1 MKILIVVDMQ
11 KDFISG
17 PLGTA
22 EARAI
27 VPYVAEKAKNT
38 PRENLFVTLDTH
50 QPNYMETNEGRHLPV
65 PHCIE
70 GTEGHALDNAIAAA
84 VDGIPASRIIRKPT
98 FGAVALV
105 AVEAFDQ
112 RIVEHGHVTG
122 SHPHGRRK
130 NNGRVNAHHVATGD
144 DHGTPPFALDIV
156 FQRNAE
162 RTVIPRG
169 TGSTIDFTGGK
180 NKATTL
186 GEGYDFIEFGYSHN
200 APSGLNGLGSLQAQS
215 LPLRGDRTPPA
226 LLFRGV
232 LVFNRV
238 VVEQ

>member
-84 VDGIPASRIIRKPT
+84 VDGIPDMLRALPEPPT
-98 FGAVALV
+98 
-105 AVEAFDQ
+105 E
-112 RIVEHGHVTG
+112 
-122 SHPHGRRK
+122 
-130 NNGRVNAHHVATGD
+130 
-144 DHGTPPFALDIV
+144 
-156 FQRNAE
+156 
-162 RTVIPRG
+162 
-169 TGSTIDFTGGK
+169 
-180 NKATTL
+180 
-186 GEGYDFIEFGYSHN
+186 IEFVGVCTGICVISNAMLCKAAFPETNIVIDAALCACVTPESHDTALN
-200 APSGLNGLGSLQAQS
+200 AMRLCQMEILHQGEELW
-215 LPLRGDRTPPA
+215 RK
-226 LLFRGV
+226 
-232 LVFNRV
+232 
-238 VVEQ
+238 

>member
-98 FGAVALV
+98 FGSVSLPDMLRALPEPPTEIEFV
-105 AVEAFDQ
+105 GVC
-112 RIVEHGHVTG
+112 TG
-122 SHPHGRRK
+122 ICVIS
-130 NNGRVNAHHVATGD
+130 NALCLKSRLWEVPISVRASCC
-144 DHGTPPFALDIV
+144 A
-156 FQRNAE
+156 
-162 RTVIPRG
+162 
-169 TGSTIDFTGGK
+169 GSTPEHHANALSVMESCQID
-180 NKATTL
+180 
-186 GEGYDFIEFGYSHN
+186 
-200 APSGLNGLGSLQAQS
+200 
-215 LPLRGDRTPPA
+215 
-226 LLFRGV
+226 LLYE
-232 LVFNRV
+232 
-238 VVEQ
+238 EQH

>member
-98 FGAVALV
+98 FGSVALPDMLRALPEPPTEIELV
-105 AVEAFDQ
+105 GVCTGICVISNAMLCKPAFPAAN
-112 RIVEHGHVTG
+112 IVIDAALSACVPPE
-122 SHPHGRRK
+122 SHDTALHAIRLCQMEILHQGEEPWRK
-130 NNGRVNAHHVATGD
+130 
-144 DHGTPPFALDIV
+144 
-156 FQRNAE
+156 
-162 RTVIPRG
+162 
-169 TGSTIDFTGGK
+169 
-180 NKATTL
+180 
-186 GEGYDFIEFGYSHN
+186 
-200 APSGLNGLGSLQAQS
+200 
-215 LPLRGDRTPPA
+215 
-226 LLFRGV
+226 
-232 LVFNRV
+232 
-238 VVEQ
+238 

>member
-70 GTEGHALDNAIAAA
+70 GTEGHALDNAIADRCGRHSG
-84 VDGIPASRIIRKPT
+84 VP
-98 FGAVALV
+98 
-105 AVEAFDQ
+105 
-112 RIVEHGHVTG
+112 H
-122 SHPHGRRK
+122 HPQADVR
-130 NNGRVNAHHVATGD
+130 
-144 DHGTPPFALDIV
+144 
-156 FQRNAE
+156 
-162 RTVIPRG
+162 
-169 TGSTIDFTGGK
+169 
-180 NKATTL
+180 
-186 GEGYDFIEFGYSHN
+186 
-200 APSGLNGLGSLQAQS
+200 LGSPDGHA
-215 LPLRGDRTPPA
+215 PRAAGTAD
-226 LLFRGV
+226 G
-232 LVFNRV
+232 N
-238 VVEQ
+238 

>member
-84 VDGIPASRIIRKPT
+84 VDGHSGVPHHPQADVRLGGPADMLRALPEPPT
-98 FGAVALV
+98 
-105 AVEAFDQ
+105 E
-112 RIVEHGHVTG
+112 
-122 SHPHGRRK
+122 
-130 NNGRVNAHHVATGD
+130 
-144 DHGTPPFALDIV
+144 
-156 FQRNAE
+156 
-162 RTVIPRG
+162 
-169 TGSTIDFTGGK
+169 
-180 NKATTL
+180 
-186 GEGYDFIEFGYSHN
+186 IEFVGVCTGICVISNAMLCKAAFPEANIVIDAALCACVTPESHDTALN
-200 APSGLNGLGSLQAQS
+200 AMRLCQMEILHQGEEPW
-215 LPLRGDRTPPA
+215 RK
-226 LLFRGV
+226 
-232 LVFNRV
+232 
-238 VVEQ
+238 

>member
-84 VDGIPASRIIRKPT
+84 VDGIPAPHHPQADVRLGGP
-98 FGAVALV
+98 A
-105 AVEAFDQ
+105 
-112 RIVEHGHVTG
+112 GHA
-122 SHPHGRRK
+122 PR
-130 NNGRVNAHHVATGD
+130 AA
-144 DHGTPPFALDIV
+144 GTADG
-156 FQRNAE
+156 N
-162 RTVIPRG
+162 
-169 TGSTIDFTGGK
+169 
-180 NKATTL
+180 
-186 GEGYDFIEFGYSHN
+186 
-200 APSGLNGLGSLQAQS
+200 
-215 LPLRGDRTPPA
+215 
-226 LLFRGV
+226 
-232 LVFNRV
+232 
-238 VVEQ
+238 

>member
-84 VDGIPASRIIRKPT
+84 VDGIPASRIICKPT
-98 FGAVALV
+98 FGSVALPDMLR
-105 AVEAFDQ
+105 ALPE
-112 RIVEHGHVTG
+112 
-122 SHPHGRRK
+122 
-130 NNGRVNAHHVATGD
+130 
-144 DHGTPPFALDIV
+144 PPT
-156 FQRNAE
+156 E
-162 RTVIPRG
+162 
-169 TGSTIDFTGGK
+169 
-180 NKATTL
+180 
-186 GEGYDFIEFGYSHN
+186 IEFVGVCTGICVISNALCLKAALWETPIGVRPSCCAGVTPESHN
-200 APSGLNGLGSLQAQS
+200 NALSALQMCQIDLLG
-215 LPLRGDRTPPA
+215 D
-226 LLFRGV
+226 
-232 LVFNRV
+232 
-238 VVEQ
+238 EK

>member
-17 PLGTA
+17 TLGTA

-98 FGAVALV
+98 FGSVALPDMLR
-105 AVEAFDQ
+105 ALPE
-112 RIVEHGHVTG
+112 
-122 SHPHGRRK
+122 
-130 NNGRVNAHHVATGD
+130 
-144 DHGTPPFALDIV
+144 PPT
-156 FQRNAE
+156 E
-162 RTVIPRG
+162 
-169 TGSTIDFTGGK
+169 
-180 NKATTL
+180 
-186 GEGYDFIEFGYSHN
+186 IEFPEANIVIDAALCACVTPESHDTL
-200 APSGLNGLGSLQAQS
+200 LN
-215 LPLRGDRTPPA
+215 
-226 LLFRGV
+226 V
-232 LVFNRV
+232 LCLCQMEILHQGEEPWRK
-238 VVEQ
+238 

>member
-38 PRENLFVTLDTH
+38 LRENLFVTLDTH

-70 GTEGHALDNAIAAA
+70 GTEGHALDHAIAAA

-98 FGAVALV
+98 FGSVALPDMLR
-105 AVEAFDQ
+105 ALPE
-112 RIVEHGHVTG
+112 
-122 SHPHGRRK
+122 
-130 NNGRVNAHHVATGD
+130 
-144 DHGTPPFALDIV
+144 PPT
-156 FQRNAE
+156 E
-162 RTVIPRG
+162 
-169 TGSTIDFTGGK
+169 
-180 NKATTL
+180 
-186 GEGYDFIEFGYSHN
+186 IEFVGVCTGICVISN
-200 APSGLNGLGSLQAQS
+200 ALCLKSRLWEVPISVRAACCAGTTPENHTNALSAMKICQI
-215 LPLRGDRTPPA
+215 DRSEDPC
-226 LLFRGV
+226 
-232 LVFNRV
+232 
-238 VVEQ
+238 

>member
-84 VDGIPASRIIRKPT
+84 VDQAVHRDAVMRRITRLLVIAPTDPGILD
-98 FGAVALV
+98 FGNTVFRDLTCLNLLAQIGRHVL
-105 AVEAFDQ
+105 DQ
-112 RIVEHGHVTG
+112 AA
-122 SHPHGRRK
+122 
-130 NNGRVNAHHVATGD
+130 AHAPRAA
-144 DHGTPPFALDIV
+144 GTADG
-156 FQRNAE
+156 N
-162 RTVIPRG
+162 
-169 TGSTIDFTGGK
+169 
-180 NKATTL
+180 
-186 GEGYDFIEFGYSHN
+186 
-200 APSGLNGLGSLQAQS
+200 
-215 LPLRGDRTPPA
+215 
-226 LLFRGV
+226 
-232 LVFNRV
+232 
-238 VVEQ
+238 

>member
-50 QPNYMETNEGRHLPV
+50 QPNYMETNEGHHLPV

-84 VDGIPASRIIRKPT
+84 VPQK
-98 FGAVALV
+98 LL
-105 AVEAFDQ
+105 
-112 RIVEHGHVTG
+112 TG
-122 SHPHGRRK
+122 Y
-130 NNGRVNAHHVATGD
+130 A
-144 DHGTPPFALDIV
+144 PF
-156 FQRNAE
+156 
-162 RTVIPRG
+162 
-169 TGSTIDFTGGK
+169 
-180 NKATTL
+180 
-186 GEGYDFIEFGYSHN
+186 
-200 APSGLNGLGSLQAQS
+200 
-215 LPLRGDRTPPA
+215 
-226 LLFRGV
+226 
-232 LVFNRV
+232 
-238 VVEQ
+238 

>member
-70 GTEGHALDNAIAAA
+70 GTEVMHWTMPLLPLWTAFRR
-84 VDGIPASRIIRKPT
+84 PASSASRRSARWPCRT
-98 FGAVALV
+98 CSV
-105 AVEAFDQ
+105 
-112 RIVEHGHVTG
+112 RCRNR
-122 SHPHGRRK
+122 RRK
-130 NNGRVNAHHVATGD
+130 LNLSAYA
-144 DHGTPPFALDIV
+144 PAFA
-156 FQRNAE
+156 
-162 RTVIPRG
+162 
-169 TGSTIDFTGGK
+169 
-180 NKATTL
+180 
-186 GEGYDFIEFGYSHN
+186 
-200 APSGLNGLGSLQAQS
+200 
-215 LPLRGDRTPPA
+215 
-226 LLFRGV
+226 
-232 LVFNRV
+232 
-238 VVEQ
+238 

>member
-84 VDGIPASRIIRKPT
+84 VTAFRRPASSASRRLARWPCRT
-98 FGAVALV
+98 CSA
-105 AVEAFDQ
+105 
-112 RIVEHGHVTG
+112 RCRNR
-122 SHPHGRRK
+122 RRK
-130 NNGRVNAHHVATGD
+130 LNLSAYA
-144 DHGTPPFALDIV
+144 PAFA
-156 FQRNAE
+156 
-162 RTVIPRG
+162 
-169 TGSTIDFTGGK
+169 
-180 NKATTL
+180 
-186 GEGYDFIEFGYSHN
+186 
-200 APSGLNGLGSLQAQS
+200 
-215 LPLRGDRTPPA
+215 
-226 LLFRGV
+226 
-232 LVFNRV
+232 
-238 VVEQ
+238 

>member
-65 PHCIE
+65 QHCIE
-70 GTEGHALDNAIAAA
+70 GTEGYALDNAIAAA

-98 FGAVALV
+98 FGSVALPDMLR
-105 AVEAFDQ
+105 ALPE
-112 RIVEHGHVTG
+112 
-122 SHPHGRRK
+122 
-130 NNGRVNAHHVATGD
+130 
-144 DHGTPPFALDIV
+144 PPT
-156 FQRNAE
+156 E
-162 RTVIPRG
+162 
-169 TGSTIDFTGGK
+169 
-180 NKATTL
+180 
-186 GEGYDFIEFGYSHN
+186 IEF
-200 APSGLNGLGSLQAQS
+200 A
-215 LPLRGDRTPPA
+215 TPCCA
-226 LLFRGV
+226 RRHFR
-232 LVFNRV
+232 R
-238 VVEQ
+238 QTS

>member
-98 FGAVALV
+98 FGSVALPDMLRALPEPPTEIELV
-105 AVEAFDQ
+105 GVCTGICVISNAMLCKAAFPEAN
-112 RIVEHGHVTG
+112 IVIDAALSACVTPEAHDTALNAMRLCQMEILHQG
-122 SHPHGRRK
+122 EEPWRK
-130 NNGRVNAHHVATGD
+130 
-144 DHGTPPFALDIV
+144 
-156 FQRNAE
+156 
-162 RTVIPRG
+162 
-169 TGSTIDFTGGK
+169 
-180 NKATTL
+180 
-186 GEGYDFIEFGYSHN
+186 
-200 APSGLNGLGSLQAQS
+200 
-215 LPLRGDRTPPA
+215 
-226 LLFRGV
+226 
-232 LVFNRV
+232 
-238 VVEQ
+238 

>member
-70 GTEGHALDNAIAAA
+70 ERKVMHWTMPLLPLWTAFRR
-84 VDGIPASRIIRKPT
+84 PASS
-98 FGAVALV
+98 A
-105 AVEAFDQ
+105 
-112 RIVEHGHVTG
+112 
-122 SHPHGRRK
+122 SRRSA
-130 NNGRVNAHHVATGD
+130 RW
-144 DHGTPPFALDIV
+144 P
-156 FQRNAE
+156 
-162 RTVIPRG
+162 
-169 TGSTIDFTGGK
+169 
-180 NKATTL
+180 
-186 GEGYDFIEFGYSHN
+186 
-200 APSGLNGLGSLQAQS
+200 
-215 LPLRGDRTPPA
+215 
-226 LLFRGV
+226 
-232 LVFNRV
+232 
-238 VVEQ
+238 